1 MGTEPTLVQRPSLA
15 RAEIPEVTAKQP
27 ILENPPANRK
37 ATGETVLCRMT
48 RLQARVY
55 RTVVGRARWARVEII
70 YPAKQ
75 SVQAL
80 LRGQGL
86 KEGKFKKTVH
96 AVM

>member
-15 RAEIPEVTAKQP
+15 SAEIPEVTAKQP

-55 RTVVGRARWARVEII
+55 RTVVGRRQAGHVWRSSTQ
-70 YPAKQ
+70 Q
-75 SVQAL
+75 SNLCRPYSV
-80 LRGQGL
+80 
-86 KEGKFKKTVH
+86 GKD
-96 AVM
+96 